1 MNMTFYIKKIVL
13 WLKNGDTRI
22 LKFKNDK
29 VNVITG
35 NSKTGKTAILE
46 IIDYCLCGSDSNI
59 SYEHIGE
66 NVLWYGLN
74 FCINEK
80 LYTIARGE
88 YKDETRLSKDYYF
101 SPDGNIPKLPY
112 VTIGE
117 SQLKEIIE
125 QEFSINSKVT
135 FGYGGKTI
143 RQNSKIS
150 YRYFMLFNTLSGDV
164 INHSKYYFDK
174 MDLSRYREALPR
186 IFDLAL
192 GIDRKSVV

>member
-80 LYTIARGE
+80 L
-88 YKDETRLSKDYYF
+88 
-101 SPDGNIPKLPY
+101 
-112 VTIGE
+112 
-117 SQLKEIIE
+117 
-125 QEFSINSKVT
+125 
-135 FGYGGKTI
+135 
-143 RQNSKIS
+143 
-150 YRYFMLFNTLSGDV
+150 
-164 INHSKYYFDK
+164 
-174 MDLSRYREALPR
+174 
-186 IFDLAL
+186 
-192 GIDRKSVV
+192 

>member
-66 NVLWYGLN
+66 NVLWY
-74 FCINEK
+74 
-80 LYTIARGE
+80 
-88 YKDETRLSKDYYF
+88 
-101 SPDGNIPKLPY
+101 
-112 VTIGE
+112 
-117 SQLKEIIE
+117 
-125 QEFSINSKVT
+125 
-135 FGYGGKTI
+135 
-143 RQNSKIS
+143 
-150 YRYFMLFNTLSGDV
+150 
-164 INHSKYYFDK
+164 
-174 MDLSRYREALPR
+174 
-186 IFDLAL
+186 
-192 GIDRKSVV
+192 